1 MNIEVKILKK
11 KNTHTHTNKL
21 NPAIY
26 KKNYIPYEVGFI
38 PEMQG

>member
-11 KNTHTHTNKL
+11 YIYTHTNKL

-26 KKNYIPYEVGFI
+26 KKDYIPYEVRFI